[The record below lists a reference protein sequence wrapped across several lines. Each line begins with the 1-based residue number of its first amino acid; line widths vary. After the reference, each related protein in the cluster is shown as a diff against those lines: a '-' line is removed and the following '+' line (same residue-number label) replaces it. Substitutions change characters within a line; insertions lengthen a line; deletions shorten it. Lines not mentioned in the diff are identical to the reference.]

1 MPINALASRTPAS
14 RTLFGPGAAPIAG
27 GPTSAQMM
35 RTALRAGQ
43 SPNIPGMNA
52 DDFGAAHPFLPSS
65 WGPAPAAGPSPVD
78 IMSSRMGGPTA
89 PPARPTGDFSEGGGY
104 ASTRTF
110 TGSPDDQLALAM
122 AFMGD
127 GSGGR
132 SGGKGN
138 GMPSYMP
145 GGSPGDF
152 AAVGG
157 ADMMGNLAASRTYS
171 RDIAPNMPR
180 PGMSPEAEANAVGY
194 MNKLILRANGQ
205 PEAPERPLSRPDSD
219 GWLRGAGAARP
230 LSLTRPG
237 QGGWELP
244 GVPPPT
250 SYDANMRSVA
260 QLAGGARSRIAASN
274 APQYYEDPVSGE
286 RRVVLGREMQPSG
299 INPAKATAKTKTGV
313 EQVQI
318 GPKTYYFHH
327 DSKKYFD
334 DKGEPVQMNAPQG
347 KPLTSSDFVMS
358 PDLMEEFNGNYATYK
373 SSFGARPSAAAKPA
387 AGGSTTQVPNAAAG
401 GVGARQPST
410 GSAQSAT
417 APVAISSKNEHAAL
431 PAGTRYIGPDGK
443 IYLKGG

>member
-65 WGPAPAAGPSPVD
+65 WGPAPAAPGPVD
-78 IMSSRMGGPTA
+78 MMASRVGASPNPSG
-89 PPARPTGDFSEGGGY
+89 RPTGDFSGGGGY
-104 ASTRTF
+104 ANTRTF

-132 SGGKGN
+132 SGSGKGN

-152 AAVGG
+152 AAAGG

-171 RDIAPNMPR
+171 RDIAPYMPR

-205 PEAPERPLSRPDSD
+205 PEAPERALSRPDSD

-230 LSLTRPG
+230 LSLSQPG

-244 GVPPPT
+244 NVPPPT
-250 SYDANMRSVA
+250 GYDANMRSVA
-260 QLAGGARSRIAASN
+260 QLASGARSRIAASN
-274 APQYYEDPVSGE
+274 SPQYYEDPVSGE

-299 INPAKATAKTKTGV
+299 VNPAKATAKTKTGI
-313 EQVQI
+313 EQVKI

-334 DKGEPVQMNAPQG
+334 DKGEPVQMKENSVQELLAGLTNGGEPGAASAAPASAKSAGAGAAPAGGAAAAANAVPQG
-347 KPLTSSDFVMS
+347 AIDHLRQNPKLAQQFD
-358 PDLMEEFNGNYATYK
+358 AK
-373 SSFGARPSAAAKPA
+373 FGA
-387 AGGSTTQVPNAAAG
+387 
-401 GVGARQPST
+401 GA
-410 GSAQSAT
+410 SAQ
-417 APVAISSKNEHAAL
+417 
-431 PAGTRYIGPDGK
+431 
-443 IYLKGG
+443 YLK